1 PTDVRELA
9 ERVVELL
16 GPLAKKQNV
25 NLVIAGEGE
34 AIALADEAQ
43 LEQAIANLVINGV
56 QAMRRPGEVLVD
68 VRKRRDGARDWVCVG
83 VTDQGEGIREEDLPR
98 VFEPFFT
105 TKDVGS
111 GTGLGLSVTYG
122 IVEEHGGLV
131 DVESTVGHGSVF
143 TLRFPLHVP
152 GDT

>member
-1 PTDVRELA
+1 
-9 ERVVELL
+9 VVELL

-56 QAMRRPGEVLVD
+56 QAMRRPGEVVVD
-68 VRKRRDGARDWVCVG
+68 VRKRRVGERDWVCVG

-131 DVESTVGHGSVF
+131 DVESTVGRGSVF

-152 GDT
+152 GDA